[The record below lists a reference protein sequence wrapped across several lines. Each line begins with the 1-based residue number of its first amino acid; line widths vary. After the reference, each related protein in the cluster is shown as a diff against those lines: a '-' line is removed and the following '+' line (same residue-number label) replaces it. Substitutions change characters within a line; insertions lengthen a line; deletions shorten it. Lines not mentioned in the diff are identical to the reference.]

1 MRVKIF
7 FTESL
12 HYGLAAASRVMAY
25 AKGLSENDC
34 EVEII
39 MPYTFVKED
48 IYPFSQVGYFN
59 EVRYSYLEF
68 SSQNPFVKYPKVISH
83 IIAYSKTN
91 FGYLKLVLDS
101 IFRRNEYD
109 VIFVYK
115 ASTFFTWVLF
125 LLNYNKLRA
134 SELCEIPYHDQ
145 RPIKKKINRRVR
157 EIILFPLFDV
167 VIAISKNLDDYA
179 SEHIRRN
186 AAVLRVPILYQ
197 RTKSEHKKYT
207 PQIPYFVHS
216 GSLSEAKDGVL
227 GFLKAFGMAIQETR
241 IPFHFYFTGYLN
253 LSPDKRQIIEVIE
266 EYQLNDKVEFKG
278 FLSKIDLLKLQE
290 GACAAIINKTNNEM
304 NFYNF
309 PTKLAEYMF
318 NEIAVISSRVGE
330 LSNFLTEK
338 EDVLYFEPND
348 INGLKEAI
356 VLIMQDQALRT
367 RLAMNGKITAEQ
379 NFDHHIQGKRLYDFF
394 SFRLKIK

>member
-1 MRVKIF
+1 VRVKIF
-7 FTESL
+7 FSESL

-68 SSQNPFVKYPKVISH
+68 SSQNPFIKYPKVISH
-83 IIAYSKTN
+83 IIAYFKTN

-145 RPIKKKINRRVR
+145 RPIKKKINRTVR

-197 RTKSEHKKYT
+197 RTRH
-207 PQIPYFVHS
+207 
-216 GSLSEAKDGVL
+216 
-227 GFLKAFGMAIQETR
+227 
-241 IPFHFYFTGYLN
+241 
-253 LSPDKRQIIEVIE
+253 
-266 EYQLNDKVEFKG
+266 
-278 FLSKIDLLKLQE
+278 
-290 GACAAIINKTNNEM
+290 
-304 NFYNF
+304 
-309 PTKLAEYMF
+309 
-318 NEIAVISSRVGE
+318 
-330 LSNFLTEK
+330 
-338 EDVLYFEPND
+338 
-348 INGLKEAI
+348 
-356 VLIMQDQALRT
+356 
-367 RLAMNGKITAEQ
+367 
-379 NFDHHIQGKRLYDFF
+379 
-394 SFRLKIK
+394 FRLHNQP